1 MFLKVTAHDLAQ
13 TFASLETIGDYNTAF
28 MQLES
33 GAVDA
38 VACDLSIAEYQ
49 MSAKPDA
56 YVAA

>member
-1 MFLKVTAHDLAQ
+1 MLAGDEATKADLKA

-38 VACDLSIAEYQ
+38 VPATSPSRSIR
-49 MSAKPDA
+49 
-56 YVAA
+56 